1 MEERKKR
8 NKMREILVEWV
19 SRVSVL
25 FTKDAK
31 KEKRN
36 ALNKLARRA
45 LVVRSGVDIGCD
57 MIHIKV

>member
-1 MEERKKR
+1 MEEQKKR

-31 KEKRN
+31 K
-36 ALNKLARRA
+36 
-45 LVVRSGVDIGCD
+45 V
-57 MIHIKV
+57 